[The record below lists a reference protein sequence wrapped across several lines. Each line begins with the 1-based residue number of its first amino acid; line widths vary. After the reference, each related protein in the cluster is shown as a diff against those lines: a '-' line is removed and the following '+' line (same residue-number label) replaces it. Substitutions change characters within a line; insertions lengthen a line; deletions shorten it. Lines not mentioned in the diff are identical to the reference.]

1 MNAPERRVVRLAGR
15 PFAARA
21 AMKLLERAGFGSL
34 TLVLPDGEAALFDG
48 RESGPTAQLEIRDWR
63 VFGDVARHADIGL
76 ARAIRDGTADSPDL
90 TALFRWAIANA
101 SALDAAYTGSRVG
114 ALLGRLLRVWRRNT
128 RTGSRRNIMAHYDLG
143 NAFYSLWLDRGMTY
157 SSGLY
162 AGLPEPVS
170 LDDAQR
176 AKYEHAV
183 AALDLRSDHRV
194 LEIGCGW
201 GAFAEYAAST
211 RGVHV
216 TAITISPAQH
226 AYARERIARAGLSDR
241 VDVRL
246 CDYRDVT
253 GQYDRICSIEML
265 EAVGQAFWPR
275 YFATLARVLRPG
287 GRALV
292 QTITIRDDAF
302 ADYAAGNDFIREF
315 IFPGG
320 MLPSPAEYVA
330 QARRAGLEESSRRCF
345 GPDYARTLRD
355 WRARFDRVLPEVRSL
370 GFDDAFV
377 RLWRMYLCFC
387 EAGFDAG
394 RIDVMQSAL
403 VHAG

>member
-1 MNAPERRVVRLAGR
+1 
-15 PFAARA
+15 
-21 AMKLLERAGFGSL
+21 MKLLERARFGGL

-48 RESGPTAQLEIRDWR
+48 CEPGPTAQLEIRDWK

-90 TALFRWAIANA
+90 TSLFRWAIANA
-101 SALDAAYTGSRVG
+101 TGLDAAYSGSRVG
-114 ALLGRLLRVWRRNT
+114 AILGRLLRFWRRNT

-143 NAFYSLWLDRGMTY
+143 NAFYALWLDRGMTY

-162 AGLPEPVS
+162 RGLGEPAS
-170 LDDAQR
+170 LDDAQQ
-176 AKYEHAV
+176 AKYEQAV
-183 AALDLRSDHRV
+183 VALDIGPHHRV

-201 GAFAEYAAST
+201 GAFAEYAART
-211 RGVHV
+211 RGAHV

-226 AYARERIARAGLSDR
+226 AYARERVARAGLSDR

-246 CDYRDVT
+246 CDYRDVQ
-253 GQYDRICSIEML
+253 GAYDRICSIEML

-275 YFATLARVLRPG
+275 YFSTLARVLKPG

-302 ADYAAGNDFIREF
+302 ADYAVGNDFIREF

-330 QARRAGLEESSRRCF
+330 QARAAGLEEVGRLCF
-345 GPDYARTLRD
+345 GPDYARTLRE
-355 WRARFDRVLPEVRSL
+355 WRARFERVLPEVRSL

-377 RLWRMYLCFC
+377 RLWRMYLCYC

-394 RIDVMQSAL
+394 HIDVMQSQL